1 MTIRPLLAALSCALL
16 ALGGC
21 AAPPVEVAPPDSP
34 AQAETPPPAPT
45 ADAAMPAP
53 VEVAPAPPPPMAGA
67 QPSCRQVSQTIVI
80 DGQNQ
85 QAYGVACQQP
95 DGTWQIVGPPPDQGA
110 QAQAQPMP
118 GGAPQGAYPTYP
130 APAYAYGYPYPY
142 YGYPGYFGPALG
154 VGFYGRG
161 WYRGGWG
168 GRGWGGYHHH

>member
-34 AQAETPPPAPT
+34 AQAETPAPAPM
-45 ADAAMPAP
+45 AEAPVPAP
-53 VEVAPAPPPPMAGA
+53 VEIAPAPPPMAGA

-85 QAYGVACQQP
+85 QAYSLACQQP
-95 DGTWQIVGPPPDQGA
+95 DGTWQIVGPAPDQS
-110 QAQAQPMP
+110 AQPQP
-118 GGAPQGAYPTYP
+118 PPGAPPGAYPAY
-130 APAYAYGYPYPY
+130 PAYAYGYPYPY
-142 YGYPGYFGPALG
+142 SYGYPGYYGPALG
-154 VGFYGRG
+154 IGFYGRG

-168 GRGWGGYHHH
+168 GRGGGGFRHH